1 LRGFLLTIFIL
12 AGYSQASLADEPQ
25 SPITRSKTLN
35 GHLALIHSLIPAV
48 VDVQV
53 TVPEEH
59 PSTKNLGAQRTGSG
73 TVVDPD
79 GYILTVNYV
88 VTGAS
93 SITVTMTDGENY
105 PAEIAGQDLDTGLAL
120 LKIPARGLPFI
131 KPAADPPLLGQAAVI
146 VASNGSTE
154 RKVSGGY
161 VTSLEPYDGHW
172 EYMLEKTIRL
182 TAVNPGFGGGT
193 LSNFK
198 GQFLGVVS
206 LNLSEIGK
214 FSLAIP
220 VEYYAQ
226 YEQELKQHGSVISR
240 PSRPWL
246 GFYPQPLANQV
257 VVGGI
262 VPGGPADRHGLKE
275 GDIIVAVE
283 KTEIRSRRQ
292 LYQELWKKRPG
303 ERIPLEILRNET
315 SVVLNVIGT
324 DRRDRYGR
332 AS

>member
-1 LRGFLLTIFIL
+1 M
-12 AGYSQASLADEPQ
+12 
-25 SPITRSKTLN
+25 N

-53 TVPEEH
+53 TVPEDH

-73 TVVDPD
+73 TIVDPD

-93 SITVTMTDGENY
+93 SITVTMTDGEHY
-105 PAEIAGQDLDTGLAL
+105 PAQIAGQDLDTGLAL
-120 LKIPARGLPFI
+120 LKIPARGLPFL
-131 KPAADPPLLGQAAVI
+131 KPAPESAVLGQAAVI
-146 VASNGSTE
+146 VASNGGNE
-154 RKVSGGY
+154 RKISGGY
-161 VTSLEPYDGHW
+161 VTSQEPYDGHW
-172 EYMLEKTIRL
+172 EYMLEKTVRL

-193 LSNFK
+193 LADFK
-198 GQFLGVVS
+198 GQLLGVVS
-206 LNLSEIGK
+206 LNLPDVGK

-220 VEYYAQ
+220 VEYYAP

-246 GFYPQPLANQV
+246 GFYPQSAANQV
-257 VVGGI
+257 VIGGV
-262 VPGGPADRHGLKE
+262 VPGGPADRHGLRE

-303 ERIPLEILRNET
+303 ERIPLEILRDET
-315 SVVLNVIGT
+315 SVVLNVIGR
-324 DRRDRYGR
+324 DRRHRYGR
-332 AS
+332 PS